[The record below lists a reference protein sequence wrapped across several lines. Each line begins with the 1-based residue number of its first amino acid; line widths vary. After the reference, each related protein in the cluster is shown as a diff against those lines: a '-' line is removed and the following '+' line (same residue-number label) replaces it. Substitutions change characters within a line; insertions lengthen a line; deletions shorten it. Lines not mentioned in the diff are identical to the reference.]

1 MAVHSTGSPAAPWM
15 TTARDPMDPTP
26 PDPIPPD
33 PIPRQDAAAGH
44 ALAISGLAGLGGAA
58 IMIGILHLLPET
70 AGISSVRQTI
80 SEYALTEV
88 GWMFN
93 AAAVAAALSSL
104 AVFFALLL
112 TRQATWRSTGLLV
125 GGLWVAG
132 LLVIVAFP
140 KHNWAIGPSANGQI
154 HRIASVVAFLSLP
167 IAVMLLTRRRARAA
181 PTGRGLARAAFW
193 LGAASLA
200 WFSPLIVAMLM
211 APRTGTP
218 WFRAIP
224 LGLIERGLVITELA
238 AVVAVGL
245 WALAAT
251 RRGVGAVSPSGAAV
265 RSMARSRDPEPSGPA
280 PRRPTG

>member
-1 MAVHSTGSPAAPWM
+1 MAVQSTGSRAAPGRTTTGPDR
-15 TTARDPMDPTP
+15 TTARDPLVA
-26 PDPIPPD
+26 
-33 PIPRQDAAAGH
+33 QDAATAR
-44 ALAISGLAGLGGAA
+44 ALAMLGLAALGGAA
-58 IMIGILHLLPET
+58 ILIGVLHLLPLT

-80 SEYALTEV
+80 SKYALTDV

-93 AAAVAAALSSL
+93 AAVIATAASSG

-112 TRQATWRSTGLLV
+112 TRQATWRSIGLLF

-140 KHNWAIGPSANGQI
+140 KHNWAIGPSMDGQV

-167 IAVMLLTRRRARAA
+167 IGVMLLTRRRAGTA
-181 PTGRGLARAAFW
+181 GRRSARATFW
-193 LGAASLA
+193 PGAASLA

-224 LGLIERGLVITELA
+224 LGLIERGLVITEVS
-238 AVVAVGL
+238 AVVALAL
-245 WALAAT
+245 WVLAAT
-251 RRGVGAVSPSGAAV
+251 SRGVPAVSPRVVAE
-265 RSMARSRDPEPSGPA
+265 RSTARSSDPGPVVPA
-280 PRRPTG
+280 SRRPAG

>member
-1 MAVHSTGSPAAPWM
+1 MAVQSTGSRAAPGRTTTGPDR
-15 TTARDPMDPTP
+15 TTARDPLVA
-26 PDPIPPD
+26 
-33 PIPRQDAAAGH
+33 QDAATAR
-44 ALAISGLAGLGGAA
+44 ALAMLGLAALGGAA
-58 IMIGILHLLPET
+58 ILIGVLHLLPLT

-93 AAAVAAALSSL
+93 AAVIATAASSG

-112 TRQATWRSTGLLV
+112 TRQATWRSIGLLF

-140 KHNWAIGPSANGQI
+140 KHNWAIGPSMDGQV

-167 IAVMLLTRRRARAA
+167 IGVMLLTRRRAGTA
-181 PTGRGLARAAFW
+181 GRRSARATFW
-193 LGAASLA
+193 PGAASLA

-224 LGLIERGLVITELA
+224 LGLIERGLVITEVS
-238 AVVAVGL
+238 AVVALAL
-245 WALAAT
+245 WVLAAT
-251 RRGVGAVSPSGAAV
+251 SRGVPAVSPRVVAE
-265 RSMARSRDPEPSGPA
+265 RSTARSSDPGPVVPA
-280 PRRPTG
+280 SRRPAG

>member
-1 MAVHSTGSPAAPWM
+1 M
-15 TTARDPMDPTP
+15 
-26 PDPIPPD
+26 
-33 PIPRQDAAAGH
+33 
-44 ALAISGLAGLGGAA
+44 LGLAGLGGAA
-58 IMIGILHLLPET
+58 ILIGVLHLLPLT

-80 SEYALTEV
+80 SEYALTDV

-93 AAAVAAALSSL
+93 AAVIATAASSG

-112 TRQATWRSTGLLV
+112 TGQATWRTIGLLF

-132 LLVIVAFP
+132 LMVIVAFP
-140 KHNWAIGPSANGQI
+140 KHNWAIGPNADGQI

-167 IAVMLLTRRRARAA
+167 IAVMLLTRRRAETA
-181 PTGRGLARAAFW
+181 GRRRARAAFW

-224 LGLIERGLVITELA
+224 LGLIERGLVITEVS
-238 AVVAVGL
+238 AVVALAL
-245 WALAAT
+245 WVLAAT
-251 RRGVGAVSPSGAAV
+251 SRGVPAVSPRVVAE
-265 RSMARSRDPEPSGPA
+265 RSTARSSDPGPVVPA
-280 PRRPTG
+280 SRRPAG

>member
-1 MAVHSTGSPAAPWM
+1 MAVQSTGSRAAPGRTTTGPDR
-15 TTARDPMDPTP
+15 TTARDPLVA
-26 PDPIPPD
+26 
-33 PIPRQDAAAGH
+33 QDAATAR
-44 ALAISGLAGLGGAA
+44 ALAMLGLAALGGAA
-58 IMIGILHLLPET
+58 ILIGVLHLLPLT

-80 SEYALTEV
+80 SKYALTDV

-93 AAAVAAALSSL
+93 AAVIATAASSG

-112 TRQATWRSTGLLV
+112 TRQATWRSIGLLF

-140 KHNWAIGPSANGQI
+140 KHNWAIGPSMDGQV

-167 IAVMLLTRRRARAA
+167 IGVMLLTRRRAGTA
-181 PTGRGLARAAFW
+181 GRRSARATFW

-200 WFSPLIVAMLM
+200 WLSPLIVAMLM

-224 LGLIERGLVITELA
+224 LGLIERGLVITEVS
-238 AVVAVGL
+238 AVVALAL
-245 WALAAT
+245 WVLAAT
-251 RRGVGAVSPSGAAV
+251 SRGVPAVSPRVVAE
-265 RSMARSRDPEPSGPA
+265 RSTARSSDPGPVVPA
-280 PRRPTG
+280 SRRPAG

>member
-1 MAVHSTGSPAAPWM
+1 MAVQSTGSRAAPGRTTTGPDT
-15 TTARDPMDPTP
+15 TTARDTHAA
-26 PDPIPPD
+26 
-33 PIPRQDAAAGH
+33 RDAATAR
-44 ALAISGLAGLGGAA
+44 ALAMLGLAALGSAA
-58 IMIGILHLLPET
+58 ILIGVLHLLPLT

-93 AAAVAAALSSL
+93 AAVIATAASSG

-112 TRQATWRSTGLLV
+112 TGQATWRTIGLLF

-132 LLVIVAFP
+132 LMVIVAFP
-140 KHNWAIGPSANGQI
+140 KHNWAIGPNADGQI

-167 IAVMLLTRRRARAA
+167 IAVMLLTRRRAETAGRRRAQ
-181 PTGRGLARAAFW
+181 AAFW

-224 LGLIERGLVITELA
+224 LGLIERGLVITEVS
-238 AVVAVGL
+238 AVVALAL

-251 RRGVGAVSPSGAAV
+251 RRGLPAVSPRGAAE
-265 RSMARSRDPEPSGPA
+265 RSTARSSDPGPVVPA
-280 PRRPTG
+280 SRRPAG

>member
-1 MAVHSTGSPAAPWM
+1 VAVQSTGSRAAPGRTTTGPDR
-15 TTARDPMDPTP
+15 TTARDPLVA
-26 PDPIPPD
+26 
-33 PIPRQDAAAGH
+33 QDAATAR
-44 ALAISGLAGLGGAA
+44 ALAMLGLAALGGAA
-58 IMIGILHLLPET
+58 ILIGVLHLLPLT

-80 SEYALTEV
+80 SEYALTDV

-93 AAAVAAALSSL
+93 AAVIATAASSG

-112 TRQATWRSTGLLV
+112 TRQATWRSIGLLF

-140 KHNWAIGPSANGQI
+140 KHNWAIGPSMDGQV

-167 IAVMLLTRRRARAA
+167 IGVMLLTRRRAGTAGRRSSRA
-181 PTGRGLARAAFW
+181 TFW

-224 LGLIERGLVITELA
+224 LGLIERGLVITEVS
-238 AVVAVGL
+238 AVVALAL
-245 WALAAT
+245 WVLAAT
-251 RRGVGAVSPSGAAV
+251 SRGVPAVSPRGVAE
-265 RSMARSRDPEPSGPA
+265 RSTARSSDPGPVVPA
-280 PRRPTG
+280 SRRPAG

>member
-1 MAVHSTGSPAAPWM
+1 VAVQSTGSRAAPGRTTTGPDR
-15 TTARDPMDPTP
+15 TTARDPLVA
-26 PDPIPPD
+26 
-33 PIPRQDAAAGH
+33 QDAATAR
-44 ALAISGLAGLGGAA
+44 ALAMLGLAALGGAA
-58 IMIGILHLLPET
+58 ILIGVLHLLPLT

-80 SEYALTEV
+80 SKYALTDV

-93 AAAVAAALSSL
+93 AAVIATAASSG

-112 TRQATWRSTGLLV
+112 TRQATWRSIGLLF

-140 KHNWAIGPSANGQI
+140 KHNWAIGPSMDGQV

-167 IAVMLLTRRRARAA
+167 IGVMLLTRRRAGTA
-181 PTGRGLARAAFW
+181 GRRSARATFW
-193 LGAASLA
+193 PGAASLA

-224 LGLIERGLVITELA
+224 LGLIERGLVITEVS
-238 AVVAVGL
+238 AVVALAL
-245 WALAAT
+245 WVLAAT
-251 RRGVGAVSPSGAAV
+251 SRGVPAVSPRVVAE
-265 RSMARSRDPEPSGPA
+265 RSTARSSDPGPVVPA
-280 PRRPTG
+280 SRRPAG